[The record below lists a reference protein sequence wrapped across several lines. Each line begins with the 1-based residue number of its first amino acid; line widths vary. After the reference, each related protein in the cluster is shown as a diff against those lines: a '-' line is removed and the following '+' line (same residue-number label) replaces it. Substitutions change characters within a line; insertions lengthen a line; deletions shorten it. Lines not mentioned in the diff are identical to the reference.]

1 MLIISVKIMRT
12 IDERAMQK
20 NNKRKKKERKEQGEQ
35 KLEQK
40 GES

>member
-20 NNKRKKKERKEQGEQ
+20 SNKRKKKERKEQGEQ